1 MGKSMVSCRFS
12 LKPIHWMLDE
22 LNLFFER
29 IQKVD
34 HIDSSVT
41 FESGLVVLSST
52 VVESELFDFKAYG
65 MRPESLQ
72 RRGRRRPPLAK
83 QWSTALLMIRN
94 LLNSTAVMQKKKRV
108 LRCAAN
114 ENYIVGLWDPV
125 ETQLSSAQNHR
136 HSTILVGCEH
146 PQHIGNNLT
155 MWNDHNQLHIMVTPK
170 TISIVCHSIVET
182 IPH

>member
-41 FESGLVVLSST
+41 SESGLVVLSST

-94 LLNSTAVMQKKKRV
+94 LLNSTAVMQKKNVFWDVLLTRTTLWDCGILLKHNWAV
-108 LRCAAN
+108 LKTTVIPPYWLVVSIPNILETTLRCGMITT
-114 ENYIVGLWDPV
+114 NYI
-125 ETQLSSAQNHR
+125 
-136 HSTILVGCEH
+136 
-146 PQHIGNNLT
+146 
-155 MWNDHNQLHIMVTPK
+155 
-170 TISIVCHSIVET
+170 
-182 IPH
+182 

>member
-1 MGKSMVSCRFS
+1 
-12 LKPIHWMLDE
+12 MLDE

-41 FESGLVVLSST
+41 SESGLVVLSST

-83 QWSTALLMIRN
+83 Q
-94 LLNSTAVMQKKKRV
+94 
-108 LRCAAN
+108 
-114 ENYIVGLWDPV
+114 
-125 ETQLSSAQNHR
+125 
-136 HSTILVGCEH
+136 
-146 PQHIGNNLT
+146 
-155 MWNDHNQLHIMVTPK
+155 
-170 TISIVCHSIVET
+170 
-182 IPH
+182 